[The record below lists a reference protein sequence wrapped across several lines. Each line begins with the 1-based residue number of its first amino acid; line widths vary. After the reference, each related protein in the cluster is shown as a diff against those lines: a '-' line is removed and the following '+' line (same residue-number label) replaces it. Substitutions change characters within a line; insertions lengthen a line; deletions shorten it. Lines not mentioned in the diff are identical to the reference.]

1 MKLEYIT
8 PYCLPQFF
16 ISKGDFK
23 MNLNT
28 KTNTVKQILAKVM
41 LVVILLICTLNFA
54 GCIKSQVYIY
64 IAHER
69 SYFLE
74 KRLSVEK
81 IEYVNDD
88 VTVDLSLGMHKLNIW
103 GEPDDDPKKQ
113 LPPYFCDCDFTVDI
127 FLCKL
132 LDDDT
137 YDNQRIKTITDEE
150 LFSQKYG
157 YIYTPFFIN
166 NGVKYAHSEKIT
178 IPKEYFQLPRG
189 EVLIKVEL
197 LITPPE
203 EEQYSHIT
211 YIFTIDYTNDGEKIL
226 LSGYDI
232 AGK

>member
-1 MKLEYIT
+1 MKN
-8 PYCLPQFF
+8 
-16 ISKGDFK
+16 KA
-23 MNLNT
+23 
-28 KTNTVKQILAKVM
+28 NTVKQILARVM
-41 LVVILLICTLNFA
+41 LVVVLLTSVLNFT

-64 IAHER
+64 IAYEK
-69 SYFLE
+69 SCFLE
-74 KRLSVEK
+74 TRLSVEK

-113 LPPYFCDCDFTVDI
+113 LPSYFCDCNFTIDV

-150 LFSQKYG
+150 LFSKKYG
-157 YIYTPFFIN
+157 YIDTPAFIN
-166 NGVKYAHSEKIT
+166 NGAKYAHSEKIT

-189 EVLIKVEL
+189 EVLVKVEL
-197 LITPPE
+197 LITTPE
-203 EEQYSHIT
+203 EEQYSQVT

-226 LSGYDI
+226 LSGYAI